1 MLVAELRIQ
10 ERPGDERA
18 VVCGLV
24 PAHVEMVNVDMAKAA
39 HHLHLILD

>member
-1 MLVAELRIQ
+1 MLVAELGIQ

-18 VVCGLV
+18 IVRGLV
-24 PAHVEMVNVDMAKAA
+24 PAHMKMVNVDMAKAP